1 MNAKKIIYIILAM
14 ILGLLL
20 SFIVH
25 AAIEI
30 FYLNYLLGKGIS
42 PEPSLLTDQCYLP
55 SFLQIILLLAGLFGG
70 YFLGRT
76 WWRKVYI
83 ERKREIK

>member
-1 MNAKKIIYIILAM
+1 MNTKKTVYIILTM
-14 ILGLLL
+14 ILGLIL

-30 FYLNYLLGKGIS
+30 FYINYLLEKEVL
-42 PEPSLLTDQCYLP
+42 PQPSSLTHQCYLP
-55 SFLQIILLLAGLFGG
+55 LSLQIILLLVGLFCG
-70 YFLGRT
+70 YFLGHF

-83 ERKREIK
+83 ERKRQKE

>member
-1 MNAKKIIYIILAM
+1 MNAKKIIYIILAI

-30 FYLNYLLGKGIS
+30 FYINYLLEKGIS
-42 PEPSLLTDQCYLP
+42 PEPSLLTHQCYLP
-55 SFLQIILLLAGLFGG
+55 SSLQIILLLAGLFGG

-76 WWRKVYI
+76 WWQKIYV
-83 ERKREIK
+83 EKKKA